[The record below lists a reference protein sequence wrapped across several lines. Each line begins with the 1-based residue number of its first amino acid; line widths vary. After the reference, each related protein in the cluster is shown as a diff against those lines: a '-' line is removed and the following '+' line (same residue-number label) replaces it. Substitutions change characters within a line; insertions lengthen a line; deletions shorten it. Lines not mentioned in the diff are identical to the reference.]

1 MAIWVHRYQKGQKF
15 TTLVEERDVAY
26 FPAIVEW
33 ARGEPGQA
41 CFLVGSVPL
50 LSGLVPRL
58 RLTDPILPFLDL
70 AMDISRSRSL
80 SLPGMRPADD
90 QRISFHMRCRHCRLS
105 EQHLHSNAGVFGTE
119 EANGIL

>member
-1 MAIWVHRYQKGQKF
+1 MKKWKVETEFGFWLARCVESLCIDYQKGQKF

-41 CFLVGSVPL
+41 CFLVVVGSVPL

-58 RLTDPILPFLDL
+58 RLTDPNLPFLDL
-70 AMDISRSRSL
+70 AMDTSRSRSL
-80 SLPGMRPADD
+80 WDALRG
-90 QRISFHMRCRHCRLS
+90 
-105 EQHLHSNAGVFGTE
+105 
-119 EANGIL
+119 

>member
-1 MAIWVHRYQKGQKF
+1 MAIWVHRYEEVEKKTETEFGFWLARCVESLCIDYQKGQKF

-41 CFLVGSVPL
+41 CFLVVVGAVPL
-50 LSGLVPRL
+50 LSGLVPRRSFSTL

-80 SLPGMRPADD
+80 WDA
-90 QRISFHMRCRHCRLS
+90 
-105 EQHLHSNAGVFGTE
+105 
-119 EANGIL
+119 